1 MKVKC
6 NKCGYVGDESEFPKG
21 RDFCQIQ
28 FIKSCPK
35 NECDNFQTPGDASMR
50 MFPITKHPFEYVRKK
65 LESKDPLAK
74 TLYKA
79 KEAS

>member
-6 NKCGYVGDESEFPKG
+6 NKCGYIGDESEFPKG
-21 RDFCQIQ
+21 RDFCQKL

-35 NECDNFQTPGDASMR
+35 DCGNFQTPGDASMR
-50 MFPITKHPFEYVRKK
+50 MFQGVKHPFEFVRPGPADKSA
-65 LESKDPLAK
+65 LGR
-74 TLYKA
+74 TMHKA